1 VRKSRRLIHRPP
13 RASGRW
19 ASLGNIVARSL
30 PGPANRVRGRLI
42 VAGILLGLALGPH
55 AGAQA
60 PCAPTRADME
70 GPFYVPGAPRR
81 EVTGRGF
88 TIEGVAR
95 SAGSCA
101 PLEGARVEW
110 WQANPAGRYDDAHR
124 GSLLTGK
131 GGAYRFETDF
141 PPPYSGR
148 PSHVHFKV
156 FAPGHRTLTTQLYP
170 KAGQTQATF
179 DLVLVKE

>member
-1 VRKSRRLIHRPP
+1 VK
-13 RASGRW
+13 A
-19 ASLGNIVARSL
+19 A
-30 PGPANRVRGRLI
+30 
-42 VAGILLGLALGPH
+42 GLAALAVAIGLAMGP
-55 AGAQA
+55 GAVAQSA
-60 PCAPTRADME
+60 CTPTRPDME
-70 GPFYVPGAPRR
+70 GPFYTPGAPRR
-81 EVTGRGF
+81 ESTGRGF
-88 TIEGVAR
+88 LISGAVKA
-95 SAGSCA
+95 APSCT
-101 PLEGARVEW
+101 PVEGARVEW
-110 WQANPAGRYDDAHR
+110 WQANPGGTYDDAHR

-131 GGAYRFETDF
+131 DGAYRFETDF